1 LKQFVYKPYAW
12 KKAINSPEHKLQVGS
27 FIFSKKRGSNGSQ
40 SMQNY
45 YFAFKV
51 IEINGDLVRL
61 SVIRK
66 LSDKNNLLQGDF
78 STTKEGYKNLKENIQ
93 NLTITG
99 ILTKKLYTDWDLA
112 EKPFDPNNTL
122 IKAFN
127 KNKLDSIVENIQPKH
142 QTYKELVKALEIINT
157 YPKEEPTDTIKSVDK
172 ITLKDTN
179 NALISIKK
187 KLLFWKD
194 LTGKDSLTNIYDQK
208 TFEAVKRFQE
218 RHGLAADGVIG
229 YGTLS
234 ALNFSKE
241 KRKQQIIANL
251 ERWRWYNNDLSFE
264 DYQRQIDAIR
274 EILKGNFKESMK
286 DFKRLMN
293 DYAQN
298 LHFEEA
304 QKIKEKIEI
313 LENYQSRST
322 IVNPKITNV
331 DVFSIVSDESAAYVN
346 FLQISH
352 GSIIRSHTMEI
363 KKKLD
368 ETDEE
373 LLELAVVEMRER
385 FNLLSKEVIVPFEI
399 DLGEKIKVTIPQ
411 LGDKKQIL
419 DLSIRNAK
427 FYRIEQLKQL
437 QIVDPDRHVNRIMAQ
452 MQKDLRLPAEPRH
465 IECFDN
471 SNIQGTN
478 PVAAC
483 VVFKDGKAS
492 KKDYRHFNVKTV
504 EGPDDFAS
512 MTEIV
517 YRRYK
522 RLLDENEPLPQLI
535 IIDGGKG
542 QLSAALKSIDDLGL
556 RGKIA
561 IIGIAK
567 RLEELFYPGDS
578 IPLYLDKKSETLKV
592 IQQLRNEAHRFGI
605 TFHRDKRSKAALN
618 SSVESIPGIG
628 EKTMLTLIQHFKSV
642 KRLKLATEKEIS
654 DVVGVSKAKK
664 IVDFYK
670 TN

>member
-1 LKQFVYKPYAW
+1 MQKPSLDLQIQTLPDNPGVYQYYDKDGKILYVG
-12 KKAINSPEHKLQVGS
+12 KA
-27 FIFSKKRGSNGSQ
+27 
-40 SMQNY
+40 
-45 YFAFKV
+45 
-51 IEINGDLVRL
+51 
-61 SVIRK
+61 
-66 LSDKNNLLQGDF
+66 
-78 STTKEGYKNLKENIQ
+78 KNLKKRVSSYFNKIHDTAKTNVLVKKIVTIKHIVVPTETDALLLEN
-93 NLTITG
+93 N
-99 ILTKKLYTDWDLA
+99 
-112 EKPFDPNNTL
+112 L
-122 IKAFN
+122 IKT
-127 KNKLDSIVENIQPKH
+127 LQPRYNVLLRDDKSYPWICIKKEPFSRIFSTRRMVKDGSEYFGPYTSFKTVH
-142 QTYKELVKALEIINT
+142 TILELIKEL
-157 YPKEEPTDTIKSVDK
+157 YPLRTC
-172 ITLKDTN
+172 N
-179 NALISIKK
+179 
-187 KLLFWKD
+187 
-194 LTGKDSLTNIYDQK
+194 Y
-208 TFEAVKRFQE
+208 
-218 RHGLAADGVIG
+218 
-229 YGTLS
+229 
-234 ALNFSKE
+234 
-241 KRKQQIIANL
+241 
-251 ERWRWYNNDLSFE
+251 DLSKSNIDSGKFKVCLEYHIGNCKGPCEGFESLE
-264 DYQRQIDAIR
+264 DYQKQVDAIR

-286 DFKRLMN
+286 DFKRLMTQ
-293 DYAQN
+293 YAQD
-298 LHFEEA
+298 LRFEEA
-304 QKIKEKIEI
+304 QKIKEKIEV

-322 IVNPKITNV
+322 IVNPKITNI

-352 GSIIRSHTMEI
+352 GSIIRSHTLEM

-373 LLELAVVEMRER
+373 LLELAIIELRER
-385 FNLLSKEVIVPFEI
+385 FQLLSKEIIVPFEI
-399 DLGEKIKVTIPQ
+399 DLGENIKTTVPQ

-437 QIVDPDRHVNRIMAQ
+437 QIVDPDRHTNRIMAQ
-452 MQKDLRLPAEPRH
+452 MQKDLRLHVEPRH

-522 RLLDENEPLPQLI
+522 RLLDENQPLPQLI

-542 QLSAALKSIDDLGL
+542 QLSAALKSIDELGL

-642 KRLKLATEKEIS
+642 KRLKLASEKEIS
-654 DVVGVSKAKK
+654 DVIGVSKAKK